1 MIFTSS
7 RKNSRVGPLLARIST
22 TDTQPS
28 VKGGRQH
35 DTIVRRFPDDRGQAM
50 AEYAFVLVMVAGAV
64 IVVYQLFGEHVA
76 SLYERMLT
84 AFT

>member
-1 MIFTSS
+1 
-7 RKNSRVGPLLARIST
+7 
-22 TDTQPS
+22 

-35 DTIVRRFPDDRGQAM
+35 DTIVRSLKDDNGQAM
-50 AEYAFVLVMVAGAV
+50 AEYAFVLAMVAGAV

-76 SLYERMLT
+76 SLYDRMLA